1 MTAPVMGQEL
11 AFPEIEYEQRLHA
24 VQNELSQQNL
34 AAGILFDPENIYW
47 LTGFQ
52 TIGYFTF
59 QCLLVLK
66 DSKPILLS
74 RQVNSF
80 LAAVTPTLSQ
90 FVGIEDHKSPIRVL
104 IDLINHHYDPSDVLG
119 LETKAWYLTVHD
131 YLELKS
137 TCGLELIEWNGY
149 IDEFRKIKDPSQ
161 INRMRS
167 AARSAEAGL
176 AAALD
181 AVKIGATENDLAA
194 AMHSASIAAGSEYLG
209 HPPLVVSGERTAL
222 CFSMWKR
229 RELREGDVILL
240 ESAGCVDRY
249 HAMIAR
255 SAILGEATEKQR
267 KMAETIIAVLE
278 QAIESIKPGVTSAEV
293 DMKCREITESS
304 GVDGEFSHRTGYAIG
319 IGFPPNWSEGKF
331 LSLRANDPTV
341 LEPGMTFHCVPT
353 LFGEQFGMCFSE
365 SVLVTDSGCEV
376 LTEFPRKLFE
386 IDI

>member
-1 MTAPVMGQEL
+1 MAAPMMGQEL
-11 AFPEIEYEQRLHA
+11 EFPEIEYEKRLNA
-24 VQNELSQQNL
+24 VQKNLSQRNL
-34 AAGILFDPENIYW
+34 SGAVLFDPENIFW

-59 QCLLVLK
+59 QCLLILK
-66 DSKPILLS
+66 DDKPILLS
-74 RQVNSF
+74 RQVNGF

-90 FVGIEDHKSPIRVL
+90 FVGIKDHKSPIRAL
-104 IDLINHHYDPSDVLG
+104 IDLISHHYDPSDALG

-131 YLELKS
+131 YLELKLA
-137 TCGLELIEWNGY
+137 CGLELSEWNGY

-161 INRMRS
+161 IKCMRS
-167 AARSAEAGL
+167 AARAAEAGL
-176 AAALD
+176 EAALD
-181 AVKIGATENDLAA
+181 AVKIGASENDLAA

-249 HAMIAR
+249 HAMVAR
-255 SAILGEATEKQR
+255 CAVLGEPTEKQR
-267 KMAETIIAVLE
+267 KMADTVIAVLE
-278 QAIESIKPGVTSAEV
+278 KAIESIKPGVTSAEV
-293 DMKCREITESS
+293 DMKCREITASS
-304 GVDGEFSHRTGYAIG
+304 GVEGEFAHRTGYAIG

-331 LSLRANDPTV
+331 LSLRADDPTV

>member
-1 MTAPVMGQEL
+1 MAAPMMGQEL
-11 AFPEIEYEQRLHA
+11 AFPEIEYEKRLHA
-24 VQNELSQQNL
+24 VQKNLSG
-34 AAGILFDPENIYW
+34 AVLFDPENIFW

-59 QCLLVLK
+59 QCLLILK
-66 DSKPILLS
+66 DDKPILLS
-74 RQVNSF
+74 RQVNGF

-90 FVGIEDHKSPIRVL
+90 FVGIKDHKSPIRAL
-104 IDLINHHYDPSDVLG
+104 IDLISHHYDPSDALG

-131 YLELKS
+131 YLELKLA
-137 TCGLELIEWNGY
+137 CGLELSEWNGY

-161 INRMRS
+161 IKCMRS
-167 AARSAEAGL
+167 AARAAEAGL
-176 AAALD
+176 EAALD
-181 AVKIGATENDLAA
+181 AVKIGASENDLAA

-249 HAMIAR
+249 HAMVAR
-255 SAILGEATEKQR
+255 CAVLGEPTEKQR
-267 KMAETIIAVLE
+267 KMADTVIAVLE
-278 QAIESIKPGVTSAEV
+278 KAIESIKPGVTSAEV
-293 DMKCREITESS
+293 DMKCREITASS
-304 GVDGEFSHRTGYAIG
+304 GVEGEFAHRTGYAIG

-331 LSLRANDPTV
+331 LSLRADDPTV

>member
-1 MTAPVMGQEL
+1 MAAPMMGQEL
-11 AFPEIEYEQRLHA
+11 AFPEIEYEKRLHA
-24 VQNELSQQNL
+24 VQKNLSQRNL
-34 AAGILFDPENIYW
+34 SGAVLFDPENIFW

-59 QCLLVLK
+59 QCLLILK
-66 DSKPILLS
+66 DDKPILLS
-74 RQVNSF
+74 RQVNGF

-90 FVGIEDHKSPIRVL
+90 FVGIKDHKSPIRAL
-104 IDLINHHYDPSDVLG
+104 IDLISHHYDPSDALG

-131 YLELKS
+131 YLELKLA
-137 TCGLELIEWNGY
+137 CGLELSEWNGY

-161 INRMRS
+161 IKCMRS
-167 AARSAEAGL
+167 AARAAEAGL
-176 AAALD
+176 EAALD
-181 AVKIGATENDLAA
+181 AVKIGASENDLAA

-249 HAMIAR
+249 HAMLAR

-267 KMAETIIAVLE
+267 KMADTVIAVLE
-278 QAIESIKPGVTSAEV
+278 KAIESIKPGVTSAEV

-304 GVDGEFSHRTGYAIG
+304 GVDGEFAHRTGYAIG

-331 LSLRANDPTV
+331 LSLRADDPTV

>member
-1 MTAPVMGQEL
+1 MTAPMMGQEL

-24 VQNELSQQNL
+24 VQKELSQQNL

-365 SVLVTDSGCEV
+365 SVLVTDRGCEV

>member
-1 MTAPVMGQEL
+1 MTAPMMGQEL

-24 VQNELSQQNL
+24 VQKELSQQNL

-278 QAIESIKPGVTSAEV
+278 KAIESIKPGVTSAEV